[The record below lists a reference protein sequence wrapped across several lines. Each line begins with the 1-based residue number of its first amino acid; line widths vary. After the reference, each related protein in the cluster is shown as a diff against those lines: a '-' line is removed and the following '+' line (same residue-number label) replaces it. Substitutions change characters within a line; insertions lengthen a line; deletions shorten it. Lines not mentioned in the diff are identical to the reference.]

1 MISHHSRSNLEHRTF
16 IPNNRSSSNASNTSR
31 MQQDLSASPHQ
42 ASPLGDEG
50 SMQGTVVR
58 RAVGKAPHVCVIG
71 AGVAGLRCADVLLQH
86 GIKVTILEG
95 RDRVGGRVSLTAI
108 HDRNQLAG
116 LNSEQ
121 VCQSNNLGHLVDL

>member
-1 MISHHSRSNLEHRTF
+1 
-16 IPNNRSSSNASNTSR
+16 
-31 MQQDLSASPHQ
+31 MQD
-42 ASPLGDEG
+42 
-50 SMQGTVVR
+50 TVVR